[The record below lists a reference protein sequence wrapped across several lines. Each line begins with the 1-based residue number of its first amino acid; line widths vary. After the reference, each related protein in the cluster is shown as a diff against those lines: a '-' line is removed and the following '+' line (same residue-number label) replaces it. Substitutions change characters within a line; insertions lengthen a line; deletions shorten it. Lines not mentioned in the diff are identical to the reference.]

1 MGGTLGGTAGM
12 GLNCSGMAKTGPMGG
27 SGPIGIICG
36 SIGVGG
42 GTTGGSIGSLIGT
55 NTGSMSMGSLW
66 ITTGLSNCVC
76 GGGGGGS
83 TGLAGCLGLVK
94 SGTFGM
100 TGLVSGIGSI
110 LLNVGLFSGLK
121 SALHMGR
128 MLATIDGQSQTLV
141 MG

>member
-1 MGGTLGGTAGM
+1 MGGILGGTAGM
-12 GLNCSGMAKTGPMGG
+12 GLNCSGMAKTGPMGA

-36 SIGVGG
+36 SIGVGDG

-76 GGGGGGS
+76 GGGGS

-94 SGTFGM
+94 SGTLGM